1 MSQNTYRYGDNIAIR
16 SWRLFNLPG
25 LETLLQRPC
34 HWYPL
39 SCYHKPKQRIWA
51 GWGHKPA
58 TKSLRRHAQYSD
70 GLYLALEDGFIRSL
84 GLGVQGSPPWS
95 IVVDDLGIYYDAS
108 QPSRLEVLIRQL
120 IADGVSTA
128 EPERQVA
135 AQALLDDAGRGID
148 LLMAYRL
155 SKYNH
160 APDFAPPKAWQHD
173 AVLVVD
179 QTVGDMSVLYGNAD
193 ADTFRQMLR
202 AAMQENPTKQI
213 WVKTHPDV
221 LCGKKQ
227 GYLTR
232 LVGMEERVKLLGV
245 DANPLTLL
253 PHVSQVYTV
262 CSQLGFEAL
271 LCGKP
276 VITFGQPWYAGW
288 GLSDDRHS
296 LAADLAQ
303 RRGAA
308 TLQQLFAA
316 AYLQYCRYLHP
327 GSGGPGT
334 LFDVIQHLRRQKT
347 INDRLRGELVCIG
360 MSWWKRA
367 VLTPFLQLPS
377 CKLRF
382 VGSATALRHSS
393 ATPLRKIALWGSGQ
407 PAALQLAQERGWPV
421 LRIEDGFIRSVG
433 LGSNLTPPLS
443 LVLDDEGIYFD
454 PRQPSRLETLL
465 ATQQFE
471 DMDLVEAEALRA
483 QLLGAGLGKYNV
495 GQDALQLPLP
505 RPAVVILVVG
515 QVEDD
520 ASILTGSP
528 WIHTNLD
535 LLKAVRRAY
544 PTAFIVYKPHPD
556 VVSGNRIGSIAAED
570 SAGLADMVTTQC
582 DMHLCLQQVDE
593 VHTMTS
599 LTGFEA
605 LLRGKHVVCY
615 GLPFYAG
622 WGLTE
627 DVFAHVPLA
636 SGAIHPAWK
645 RRSRR
650 LVLKE
655 LIAAS
660 LLLYPCYIDPV
671 SSNAISA
678 SQAATL
684 LSCQKADKTTTRLH
698 DNWLSKQLGKLRM
711 LWRSVMH

>member
-1 MSQNTYRYGDNIAIR
+1 MSQNTYRCGDDIAIHSR
-16 SWRLFNLPG
+16 QLFNLPG
-25 LETLLQRPC
+25 LEILLQSPC
-34 HWYPL
+34 HWHPL
-39 SCYHKPKQRIWA
+39 GSNYNQTYRIWA
-51 GWGHKPA
+51 GWGYKPA
-58 TKSLRRHAQYSD
+58 TKPLRQHAHCHG

-84 GLGVQGSPPWS
+84 GLGVQGHPPLS

-120 IADGVSTA
+120 IADGESTA
-128 EPERQVA
+128 EPARQVV

-160 APDFAPPKAWQHD
+160 APDFVPPAGWQHD

-179 QTVGDMSVLYGNAD
+179 QTVGDMSVRYGNAD

-202 AAMQENPTKQI
+202 AAVQENPTKQI

-232 LVGMEERVKLLGV
+232 LVGMEERVQLLGV

-288 GLSDDRHS
+288 GLSDDRHPLATS
-296 LAADLAQ
+296 LAV
-303 RRGAA
+303 RRGTA
-308 TLQQLFAA
+308 TLPQLFAA
-316 AYLQYCRYLHP
+316 AYLQYCRYVNP
-327 GSGGPGT
+327 STGDIGT
-334 LFDVIQHLRRQKT
+334 LFDVIHHLQRQKV

-367 VLTPFLQLPS
+367 VLSPFLRQPS
-377 CKLRF
+377 CTVRF
-382 VGSATALRHSS
+382 VRSAKALERL
-393 ATPLRKIALWGSGQ
+393 PVQPMRKIATWGSGQ
-407 PAALQLAQERGWPV
+407 ADLLHLAHERGWPL

-433 LGSNLTPPLS
+433 LGSNLTQPLS

-465 ATQQFE
+465 ATKQFE
-471 DMDLVEAEALRA
+471 DMDLVEAEALHA
-483 QLLGAGLGKYNV
+483 QLIRTGLGKYNI
-495 GQDALQLPLP
+495 GQGALPLP
-505 RPAVVILVVG
+505 QPRPTAVVLVVG

-520 ASILTGSP
+520 ASICTGSP
-528 WIHTNLD
+528 WIKTNLD
-535 LLKAVRRAY
+535 LLKAVRRAR
-544 PTAFIVYKPHPD
+544 PAAFIVYKPHPD
-556 VVSGNRIGSIAAED
+556 VVSGNRIGSIAAKD
-570 SAGLADMVTTQC
+570 SDGLADMVTTQC
-582 DMHLCLQQVDE
+582 DIHLCLQQVDE

-627 DVFAHVPLA
+627 DVFAHAPLA
-636 SGAIHPAWK
+636 SGATHPAWE

-650 LVLKE
+650 LILKE

-660 LLLYPCYIDPV
+660 LLLYPCYIDPI
-671 SSNAISA
+671 SGNAISA

-684 LSCQKADKTTTRLH
+684 LACQKADKTTTRLH
-698 DNWLSKQLGKLRM
+698 GHSLSKQLGKLRM
-711 LWRSVMH
+711 LWRCIRR

>member
-39 SCYHKPKQRIWA
+39 GSYHKPEHRIWA

-58 TKSLRRHAQYSD
+58 TKSLRRHAKYSD

-84 GLGVQGSPPWS
+84 GLGAQGYPPWS

-108 QPSRLEVLIRQL
+108 QPSRLEILVRQL
-120 IADGVSTA
+120 AADCQSTA
-128 EPERQVA
+128 ELERQA
-135 AQALLDDAGRGID
+135 AAHVLLHNAQHGMALL
-148 LLMAYRL
+148 LAYRL

-160 APDFAPPKAWQHD
+160 APDFLPPVGWQQD

-179 QTVGDMSVLYGNAD
+179 QTVGDRSVRYGNAD

-202 AAMQENPTKQI
+202 TAVQENPTKQI
-213 WVKTHPDV
+213 WIKTHPDV

-232 LVGMEERVKLLGV
+232 LAEMEERVQLLGV

-271 LCGKP
+271 LCNKP
-276 VITFGQPWYAGW
+276 VVTFGQPWYAGW
-288 GLSDDRHS
+288 GLSDDRHP
-296 LAADLAQ
+296 LAANLAK

-327 GSGGPGT
+327 DTGGPGT
-334 LFDVIQHLRRQKT
+334 AFDVIRHLHRQKA

-367 VLTPFLQLPS
+367 VLAPFLRQPS

-382 VGSATALRHSS
+382 VRSAKALQRLPSQ
-393 ATPLRKIALWGSGQ
+393 PMRKIAIWGSGQ
-407 PAALQLAQERGWPV
+407 ADILHLAQERNWPL

-471 DMDLVEAEALRA
+471 DMDLVEAAALRA

-520 ASILTGSP
+520 ASIRTGSP

-535 LLKAVRRAY
+535 LLKVVRRAY

-570 SAGLADMVTTQC
+570 SDGLADMVTTQC

-599 LTGFEA
+599 LAGFEA
-605 LLRGKHVVCY
+605 LLRGKRVVCY

-622 WGLTE
+622 WGLTQ
-627 DVFAHVPLA
+627 DVFADVPLA
-636 SGAIHPAWK
+636 SGEPHPAWQ
-645 RRSRR
+645 RRSRS
-650 LVLKE
+650 LALNE

-671 SSNAISA
+671 SGDAISP
-678 SQAATL
+678 SQATTL
-684 LSCQKADKTTTRLH
+684 LAHQKADRTATRLH
-698 DNWLSKQLGKLRM
+698 GNWLSKQQGKLRM
-711 LWRSVMH
+711 LWRSVMR